1 MTMQSAN
8 LTADVLSPEELAR
21 YSRHIILP
29 QVGQKGQEALAGA
42 RMLIIGMGGL
52 GSPVALYLAAGGVGT
67 LGLADFDVV
76 EEHNLQRQILHRTEG
91 VGTSKI
97 RSARAQLQGLNPHIS
112 IRDHREGITIENAI
126 ALFADY
132 DLIIDGS
139 DNFPTRYLVNDAA
152 FFARKPVVYGSIF
165 QFEGQVS
172 VFDPAAGFP
181 CYRCLFPQMPDPGSV
196 PNCAEAGVFG
206 ALCGVIGSIQAME
219 AIKYSIGIGESLAGR
234 ILILDALSMQFR
246 SLNLKRDRNCP
257 LCGSTPSIS
266 DLNEVNYEFECAS
279 DVPESETSGGD
290 LPLEISPEEA
300 KALLGSTP
308 PPLLLDVREDFE
320 VGICR
325 IEQSLHIPLSRFYDE
340 VDRVP
345 EDRPVLIYCHHGFRS
360 LKVARFLRERGL
372 QSVTSMRGGID
383 SWARQVDPRMSRY

>member
-1 MTMQSAN
+1 MPSAN
-8 LTADVLSPEELAR
+8 LTAEVLSPEELAR
-21 YSRHIILP
+21 YSRHVILP

-42 RMLIIGMGGL
+42 RMLIVGMGGL

-67 LGLADFDVV
+67 LGLADFDAV
-76 EEHNLQRQILHRTEG
+76 EEHNLQRQILHRTDA
-91 VGTSKI
+91 VGTAKT
-97 RSARAQLQGLNPHIS
+97 RSARTQLHGLNPHIS
-112 IRDHREGITIENAI
+112 IQDHTEGITIENVI

-152 FFARKPVVYGSIF
+152 FFTRKPVVFGSIF

-172 VFDPAAGFP
+172 VFDPAAEFP
-181 CYRCLFPQMPDPGSV
+181 CYRCLFPEMPDPGSV

-234 ILILDALSMQFR
+234 ILVLDALSMQFR
-246 SLNLKRDRNCP
+246 TLNLKKDSNCP
-257 LCGSTPSIS
+257 LCGSTPSITHL
-266 DLNEVNYEFECAS
+266 DQGNYEFECVTDGTENEAS
-279 DVPESETSGGD
+279 ASD
-290 LPLEISPEEA
+290 LPLEVSPEQA
-300 KALLGSTP
+300 KVLLGSTA

-325 IEQSLHIPLSRFYDE
+325 IEQSVHIPMSQFSDQA
-340 VDRVP
+340 DRVP
-345 EDRPVLIYCHHGFRS
+345 EDRPIVIYCHHGFRS
-360 LKVARFLRERGL
+360 LNVAQFLRDRGF

-383 SWARQVDPRMSRY
+383 AWARQVDPSMSRY